1 MSFKNRIDP
10 ISIGLILLVL
20 VISFLSLQPKDGP
33 IEIEINDKLGHFLA
47 YSALTLNAGLV
58 FSKRAWVGVLIFG
71 YSLLLESLQNF
82 IPGRVFSIYDL
93 IANTGGVLFGTT
105 ILAIFGSTILRICIK
120 LKLTSRS
127 T

>member
-1 MSFKNRIDP
+1 MSFKNRIDLL
-10 ISIGLILLVL
+10 SIGLILLIL
-20 VISFLSLQPKDGP
+20 IISFLSLQPKDGP

-71 YSLLLESLQNF
+71 YSLMLESLQNF
-82 IPGRVFSIYDL
+82 IPGRIFSIYDL
-93 IANTGGVLFGTT
+93 IANTAGVLFGTT

>member
-1 MSFKNRIDP
+1 
-10 ISIGLILLVL
+10 LVL

-71 YSLLLESLQNF
+71 YSLMLESLQNF
-82 IPGRVFSIYDL
+82 IPGRIFSIYDL
-93 IANTGGVLFGTT
+93 IANTAGVLFGTT

>member
-82 IPGRVFSIYDL
+82 IPGRIFSIYDL
-93 IANTGGVLFGTT
+93 IANTAGVLFGTT

>member
-1 MSFKNRIDP
+1 MSFRNRIDP
-10 ISIGLILLVL
+10 LSIGLILLVL

-47 YSALTLNAGLV
+47 YSALTLNEGLV

-71 YSLLLESLQNF
+71 YSLMLESLQNF
-82 IPGRVFSIYDL
+82 IPGRIFSIYDL
-93 IANTGGVLFGTT
+93 IANTAGVLFGTT

>member
-10 ISIGLILLVL
+10 LSIGLILLVL

-71 YSLLLESLQNF
+71 YSLMLESLQNF
-82 IPGRVFSIYDL
+82 IPGRIFSIYDL
-93 IANTGGVLFGTT
+93 IANTAGVLFGTT

>member
-1 MSFKNRIDP
+1 MSFRNRIDP
-10 ISIGLILLVL
+10 LSIGLILLVL

-71 YSLLLESLQNF
+71 YSLMLESLQNF
-82 IPGRVFSIYDL
+82 IPGRIFSIYDL
-93 IANTGGVLFGTT
+93 IANTAGVLFGTT